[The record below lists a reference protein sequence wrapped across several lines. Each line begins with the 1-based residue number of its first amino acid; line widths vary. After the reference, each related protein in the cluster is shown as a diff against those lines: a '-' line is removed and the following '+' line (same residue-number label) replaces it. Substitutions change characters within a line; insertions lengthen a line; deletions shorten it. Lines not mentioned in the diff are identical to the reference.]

1 MSVASFELPIGVA
14 MLVFGTYMGLT
25 GLAASAATGNSA
37 STGTVMLAV
46 LPLLLGIQLVLAFI
60 NFDINS
66 TPRRVRTKKFAK

>member
-1 MSVASFELPIGVA
+1 MSVASFELPIGMA
-14 MLVFGTYMGLT
+14 MLIFGTWMGIT
-25 GLAASAATGNSA
+25 GLAASSATGNPA

-66 TPRRVRTKKFAK
+66 TPRRVRTKKLSK